1 MSRVPVSQILPLRHA
16 LLALAVVVVWGTNFV
31 VIKFALASLPPL
43 LLAGLRFALAFFP
56 AALFLP
62 RPKVPLWALA
72 AYGLLIGVGQFGLL
86 FIAMDG
92 RISPGLASVV
102 VQMQVFFTIGLAV
115 YLRGERI
122 RPFQLVALALGLAGI
137 ATIWAFS
144 HSTDATLSGILIVL
158 AAGLSWALG
167 NMVSTKAGGAR
178 ILPFIVWSSAF
189 AVPPLLL
196 LSLMI
201 EGRAEI
207 EAGLALA
214 EPSAWAAVLWQSM
227 GNTLLGYGIWAWLLQ
242 RHPAALVAPWALLIP
257 VFGLLASALLLGEP
271 LPGWKLGAAGL
282 IVSGL
287 AVGVAYPAWRRRRLE
302 MGQG

>member
-1 MSRVPVSQILPLRHA
+1 MSRVPVPHVLPLRHA

-43 LLAGLRFALAFFP
+43 LLAALRFSLAFFP
-56 AALFLP
+56 AALLLP

-102 VQMQVFFTIGLAV
+102 VQMQVFFTIGLAI
-115 YLRGERI
+115 YLRGERV
-122 RPFQLVALALGLAGI
+122 RPFQLVALALGLGGI
-137 ATIWAFS
+137 GTIWAYS
-144 HSTDATLSGILIVL
+144 DPSSATLGGILIVL

-167 NMVSTKAGGAR
+167 NMVSTGAGGPR

-196 LSLMI
+196 LSLAV
-201 EGRAEI
+201 EGWAEI
-207 EAGLALA
+207 GAGLAQA
-214 EPSAWAAVLWQSM
+214 GPAAWGAVLWQSV
-227 GNTLLGYGIWAWLLQ
+227 GNTLLGYAIWAWLLQ

-271 LPGWKLGAAGL
+271 LPAWKLGAAGL

-287 AVGVAYPAWRRRRLE
+287 AVGVAYPTWQRHRSTSSR
-302 MGQG
+302 G